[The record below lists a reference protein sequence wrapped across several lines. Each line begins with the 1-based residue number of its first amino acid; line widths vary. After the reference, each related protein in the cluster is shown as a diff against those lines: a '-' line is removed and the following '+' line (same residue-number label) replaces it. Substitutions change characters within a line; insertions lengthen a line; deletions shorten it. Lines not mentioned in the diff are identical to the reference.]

1 MSSLRASGT
10 EQFVSVPVITH
21 FLRRQAHA
29 SQQRHFLPRGKVRSD
44 PGRGPPHP
52 EAPAAPPPQLRRGYG
67 AVAGRGRGEGH
78 PRSTAGAHTASRRP
92 EPPPPPP
99 PRLPRPPLLRLLS
112 LQPSLTL
119 GPPPADSLPGH
130 TVRGSAGGSGDTP
143 TPRHPNTAPG
153 GRRGE
158 AAPEAASEPGSSA
171 ARRGHVPPH
180 TAPAPQASPPRPGPA
195 AQPRPSQPAL
205 TELDAP
211 PAPRARPARE
221 QPGEEVQ
228 QEAQ

>member
-29 SQQRHFLPRGKVRSD
+29 SQQRRFLPRGKVRSD

-52 EAPAAPPPQLRRGYG
+52 EAPAAPPRSSAAATGLL
-67 AVAGRGRGEGH
+67 RGEGGGRATH
-78 PRSTAGAHTASRRP
+78 AAQRAPTPLP
-92 EPPPPPP
+92 EGQSPPPPP

>member
-1 MSSLRASGT
+1 MRHSNGASCLGERCAQT
-10 EQFVSVPVITH
+10 QGADHRTP
-21 FLRRQAHA
+21 
-29 SQQRHFLPRGKVRSD
+29 RHR
-44 PGRGPPHP
+44 
-52 EAPAAPPPQLRRGYG
+52 PPPPRSSAAATGLL
-67 AVAGRGRGEGH
+67 RGEGGGRATH
-78 PRSTAGAHTASRRP
+78 AAQRAPTPLP
-92 EPPPPPP
+92 EGQSPPPPP

-130 TVRGSAGGSGDTP
+130 TVRGSAGGSSDTP

>member
-1 MSSLRASGT
+1 MRHSNGT
-10 EQFVSVPVITH
+10 SCLGERCAQTQGADHRTP
-21 FLRRQAHA
+21 
-29 SQQRHFLPRGKVRSD
+29 RHR
-44 PGRGPPHP
+44 PPP
-52 EAPAAPPPQLRRGYG
+52 PAAPPRLRGCCGEREEGG
-67 AVAGRGRGEGH
+67 PPTQHSGRPHRF
-78 PRSTAGAHTASRRP
+78 PKARA
-92 EPPPPPP
+92 PPPPP

-130 TVRGSAGGSGDTP
+130 TVRGSAGGSSDTP